1 MTHEVIDSLAEA
13 LDPHFKHVKFDQ
25 RLARSIYEYQIK
37 WLNTKREYLEFF
49 GGNLL
54 GVQVIHF
61 KTADVIK
68 FFDML
73 DVDYEAVKVDT
84 LRTKTVNP
92 SFKVQSDTLNITLMY
107 VLHRF
112 ITASGISDTVRKRV
126 CHDLALIFFY
136 RCIAALLSGYF
147 HYPADP
153 KVAQAAYARLSGKYL
168 IKQLGSWHKV
178 MEYRAE
184 YLTSHEKHMNALRL
198 FSQDVEVLY
207 VISDSQGSIRSLVKY
222 YYAEFKD
229 AHDSNDRIYS
239 SGATVAD
246 LDGDGFTKELTHGV
260 SGQVEYIKQ
269 VVLDKHSFV
278 KDDLVSVIYKLNQN
292 SSTRMIHLTLVYICD
307 HYYDTKLHAEIDELI
322 TKTII
327 HSFHVL
333 SDNKH
338 RLTFNDY
345 PKMLVTL
352 KNLHLST
359 RSSDEDLLRIRE
371 ICTKLV
377 KASAGTHVSD
387 SLLLSTRTAVVLY
400 IFLRAVSGK
409 N

>member
-1 MTHEVIDSLAEA
+1 
-13 LDPHFKHVKFDQ
+13 VKFDQ
-25 RLARSIYEYQIK
+25 KLAKAIYEYQIK
-37 WLNTKREYLEFF
+37 WLNTNREYLEFF

-61 KTADVIK
+61 KTSDVVK

-73 DVDYEAVKVDT
+73 DVDYEAIKVDT
-84 LRTKTVNP
+84 LNCKNVNP
-92 SFKVQSDTLNITLMY
+92 TFKVQSDTLNITLMY
-107 VLHRF
+107 LLHRF
-112 ITASGISDTVRKRV
+112 LTAPTISDTVRKRA
-126 CHDLALIFFY
+126 CHDISLVFFY
-136 RCIAALLSGYF
+136 RCIAALLSDYF

-184 YLTSHEKHMNALRL
+184 YLTSHVKHMDALRR
-198 FSQDVEVLY
+198 FNQDLDVLY
-207 VISDSQGSIRSLVKY
+207 VISDSQGSVRSLVKY
-222 YYAEFKD
+222 YYAEFKE
-229 AHDSNDRIYS
+229 AHDANDRIYS
-239 SGATVAD
+239 SGATIAD

-260 SGQVEYIKQ
+260 GGHVEYIKQ
-269 VVLDKHSFV
+269 VVLDQHSFV

-292 SSTRMIHLTLVYICD
+292 SSTRMIHQTLVYICE
-307 HYYDTKLHAEIDELI
+307 HYYDQKLHAEIDELL
-322 TKTII
+322 TKTVI
-327 HSFHVL
+327 HSFHLL

-359 RSSDEDLLRIRE
+359 RSSDEDLMRIRE
-371 ICTKLV
+371 ICSKLV
-377 KASAGTHVSD
+377 SSAGGAHISD
-387 SLLLSTRTAVVLY
+387 SLLLSTRTAVLLY
-400 IFLRAVSGK
+400 IFLRTVSGR
-409 N
+409 